1 MSRRASATTSSRR
14 RSRKTAPPPT
24 PLRRWALP
32 LVSLAAVAAAAAV
45 IAIVASQ
52 GPGTAGQT
60 GNRPA
65 ASTGAAL
72 VVPSATAA
80 DSLAD
85 GTTLGRPAAPVTVEV
100 WSDYQCPF
108 CGQFARSYL
117 PRLVDDFVAPGSVRI
132 LAEDIA
138 FLDRGSSTESTDAAA
153 AASCAAP
160 QGRFWAFH
168 DLLMWNQS
176 GENAGAFSDRRL
188 QAMAARLD
196 LDVGA
201 WNACRVAGSTARGV
215 ADRTGRASALGIV
228 STPTLVINGQAIV
241 GLPKTYDM
249 LAAAIRAAIPAGAA
263 GAAGVAGVASPPA
276 SAASSGP

>member
-1 MSRRASATTSSRR
+1 MSRRASATSPSRR
-14 RSRKTAPPPT
+14 RSGKASPPT
-24 PLRRWALP
+24 SLLRRWAVP
-32 LVSLAAVAAAAAV
+32 LVSVAALAAAAAV

-52 GPGTAGQT
+52 GPQKPAQT

-65 ASTGAAL
+65 ESSGVAIS
-72 VVPSATAA
+72 VPSTAIA

-85 GTTLGRPAAPVTVEV
+85 GTALGRPAAPVTVEV

-117 PRLVDDFVAPGSVRI
+117 PRLVDEFVGAVRI
-132 LAEDIA
+132 LAQDIA
-138 FLDRGSSTESTDAAA
+138 FLDRGASTESSDAAA
-153 AASCAAP
+153 AASCAAR

-188 QAMAARLD
+188 QAMAARAD

-201 WNACRVAGSTARGV
+201 WNACRVAGSTTRSV

-228 STPTLVINGQAIV
+228 STPTLVINGRAIV

-249 LAAAIRAAIPAGAA
+249 LAEAIRDTLRAGPA
-263 GAAGVAGVASPPA
+263 A
-276 SAASSGP
+276 SASTGP